1 MARFISAS
9 GASAYAIVWRLIR
22 GYILPQHRYW
32 MTGTVCMLFTAAA
45 TAGLAQY
52 LTPIFDD
59 IFIAHRHDLL
69 PWISA
74 GVLGVFLVK
83 GGTEYLGE
91 RCLASMGYTLSARL
105 QEDLF
110 ARMIYFDLGFFRNH
124 HEAECTSLISQNVQI
139 IRETLLQ
146 NLTALIRDVFL
157 VISLAIVLLR
167 KDAGLFIAALCIL
180 PIMAGLLRYCGRHAK
195 RIFTRIQEENSALQ
209 TFFQQVFHQIVMVK
223 AYGMES
229 YEKLQLQSKTHY
241 ILRQYKKAV
250 SLQALVHP
258 FMEILGGIAI
268 ASIIVYG
275 GSRVIAGTQTTG
287 SFLTFITALFFLYR
301 PIKNILQVHTR
312 LQACIVAGTRIFQ
325 ILDKP
330 LSEQETYVTG
340 DASLFSGEIRLD
352 HVHFSYDN
360 KVSVLKDVSFVFQ
373 AGKHYAIV
381 GGSGAGK
388 STLFHLLLQLY
399 HPQHGTLSFSGH
411 DAASYAPRWI
421 REHIGF
427 VSQDIVLFDTTI
439 QENIAYGT
447 PGASFDDIRRVSQLS
462 QVDVFVKQLPQEY
475 QTNVGP
481 HGAKLSGGQRQ
492 RIALARA
499 LLKRSPI
506 LLLDEATSAL
516 DMETEER
523 IRTMLCHLDYPCTRI
538 SIAHR
543 LSSVQNLECIVVLGA
558 GGIQEYGTH
567 HELLAKGG
575 YYTSLW
581 NQGREEANAFVS
593 VNAA

>member
-1 MARFISAS
+1 
-9 GASAYAIVWRLIR
+9 
-22 GYILPQHRYW
+22 
-32 MTGTVCMLFTAAA
+32 MLFTAAS

-74 GVLGVFLVK
+74 GVLGIFLVK
-83 GGTEYLGE
+83 GVAEYLGE

-110 ARMIYFDLGFFRNH
+110 GRLIYFDLSFFRSH
-124 HEAECTSLISQNVQI
+124 HEAECTSFISQNVQI
-139 IRETLLQ
+139 VRETLLQ
-146 NLTALIRDVFL
+146 NLTALIRDVFMVL
-157 VISLAIVLLR
+157 SLTVVLLR
-167 KDAGLFIAALCIL
+167 KDAGLFIGALCIL
-180 PIMAGLLRYCGRHAK
+180 PVMVGLLRYCGRHAK
-195 RIFTRIQEENSALQ
+195 RIFTRLQEENSALQ

-229 YEKLQLQSKTHY
+229 YEQLQLQDKTRY

-275 GSRVIAGTQTTG
+275 GSCVIAGTQTTG

-312 LQACIVAGTRIFQ
+312 LQACIVAGARIFQ
-325 ILDKP
+325 ILDEP
-330 LSEQETYVTG
+330 VSEHETVVTG
-340 DASLFSGEIRLD
+340 DARIFSGAIVLD
-352 HVHFSYDN
+352 HVNFSYDN
-360 KVSVLKDVSFVFQ
+360 KVSVLNDVSFVFQ

-381 GGSGAGK
+381 GGSGSGK

-399 HPQHGTLSFSGH
+399 HPQHGKICFSGH
-411 DAASYAPRWI
+411 DSALYAPRWI

-439 QENIAYGT
+439 QENISYGT
-447 PGASFDDIRRVSQLS
+447 PGASFNDIQKVSHLA
-462 QVDVFVKQLPQEY
+462 QVDVFARQLPQAY

-523 IRTMLCHLDYPCTRI
+523 IRIMLCHLDYPCTRI

-543 LSSVQNLECIVVLGA
+543 LSSVQNLECIVVLGS

-567 HELLAKGG
+567 PALLAKGG
-575 YYTSLW
+575 YYTRLW
-581 NQGREEANAFVS
+581 HQGKEKS
-593 VNAA
+593 ST